1 MTTWLDYLV
10 LTLATAFLILVIGI
24 ERARAEDNHFD
35 RFWADKAF
43 SEDHARHKNTPRY
56 RPAHRH
62 IQKRTYTP
70 PVYGYVRE
78 PERAPIRVQQDVL
91 SDVQCFPMLEGL
103 STEHHTEDAAYAD
116 AVKDWRARTRFKYG
130 ERMATWDD
138 SVEKRRQCVQSS
150 INQTVTGKIA
160 EAVGGSVGVLWRCEV
175 SAKPCQHENRYG
187 EDQK

>member
-1 MTTWLDYLV
+1 MTTWLDYFAL
-10 LTLATAFLILVIGI
+10 LIATAFVVLVVGI

-62 IQKRTYTP
+62 TQRRTYTP

-78 PERAPIRVQQDVL
+78 PEPAPIRVQRDML

-130 ERMATWDD
+130 ERFSEIANANGL
-138 SVEKRRQCVQSS
+138 ERQCIVSS
-150 INQTVTGKIA
+150 INQTITGRVA
-160 EAVGGSVGVLWRCEV
+160 EAVVGSAGQLHRCEV
-175 SAKPCQHENRYG
+175 RARPCMAPTNYG
-187 EDQK
+187 EGQK